1 MAAAIGS
8 FIQIVWLLLK
18 NNADVNAK
26 SKFGDTGQVFSIR
39 VLNSLA
45 NFQSL

>member
-1 MAAAIGS
+1 MKSGGG
-8 FIQIVWLLLK
+8 FDQIVELLLQ

-39 VLNSLA
+39 VLNS
-45 NFQSL
+45 